1 MVRVGIIGGAGY
13 TAGELLRILVNH
25 PEAEIVFVHSTSNAG
40 NYLYEVHGGLL
51 GDTELRFSESYDL
64 TAVDVLFLCS
74 AHGRSRE
81 FWAENARPAGLKVVD
96 LAQDFRDESEGYVY
110 GLPEWQRERIRTAD
124 LVANPGCFATAIQ
137 LALLPLARA
146 GLLHSPV
153 HVTAV
158 TGSTGA
164 GVKPS
169 ATTHFSWRSDNLST
183 YKVFEHEN
191 PKFSEKEQQFSQK
204 VDNFIKSK
212 TGKSISAFPQ
222 YIFLVNKILMLT
234 TFLEFLFQ
242 RFDIVTL
249 FLNIVIILIEIG
261 IFSHKH
267 IYKWLMVLLTSI
279 LLDAFVLLDISPVSK
294 NYLMKIL

>member
-1 MVRVGIIGGAGY
+1 MYDNQGETRADNENQRGLGGNLVHEGNLLAEGEEIGGEFQ
-13 TAGELLRILVNH
+13 TDPH
-25 PEAEIVFVHSTSNAG
+25 P
-40 NYLYEVHGGLL
+40 
-51 GDTELRFSESYDL
+51 
-64 TAVDVLFLCS
+64 
-74 AHGRSRE
+74 
-81 FWAENARPAGLKVVD
+81 
-96 LAQDFRDESEGYVY
+96 
-110 GLPEWQRERIRTAD
+110 
-124 LVANPGCFATAIQ
+124 
-137 LALLPLARA
+137 
-146 GLLHSPV
+146 
-153 HVTAV
+153 
-158 TGSTGA
+158 
-164 GVKPS
+164 
-169 ATTHFSWRSDNLST
+169 LST
-183 YKVFEHEN
+183 NNFSGKAIDDNSFHMDKCIEKIHEN
-191 PKFSEKEQQFSQK
+191 PRFSEKEREFSQK

-261 IFSHKH
+261 VFSHKH

>member
-1 MVRVGIIGGAGY
+1 MYDNQEETGRVENNQGLQGNFIHEGNLMAEGEEIGGNQYA
-13 TAGELLRILVNH
+13 TNDNPQETREDNSFH
-25 PEAEIVFVHSTSNAG
+25 
-40 NYLYEVHGGLL
+40 
-51 GDTELRFSESYDL
+51 
-64 TAVDVLFLCS
+64 VDKCIEKF
-74 AHGRSRE
+74 
-81 FWAENARPAGLKVVD
+81 
-96 LAQDFRDESEGYVY
+96 
-110 GLPEWQRERIRTAD
+110 
-124 LVANPGCFATAIQ
+124 
-137 LALLPLARA
+137 
-146 GLLHSPV
+146 
-153 HVTAV
+153 
-158 TGSTGA
+158 
-164 GVKPS
+164 
-169 ATTHFSWRSDNLST
+169 
-183 YKVFEHEN
+183 HEN

-261 IFSHKH
+261 VFSHKH